1 MRLAMGPRGRSIC
14 AMLGLLSLAA
24 CVVTIVDMDER
35 LAKEADVIRDLIDLS
50 VAPHKQGALVGDS
63 GAVVANVVV
72 IVQDRYVP
80 PNEKELAEADRWF
93 RDSVPDAPQDL
104 LADFRGVAR
113 DTSRIVAFPLH
124 RGTLRL
130 VADSTIE
137 RIFDVGIPADTMGWA
152 RYRLAYPNS
161 RGFFSFS
168 RVGLSTDGTWA
179 MLMAGHQSGSLA
191 GGGGL
196 LVMVRRGETW
206 HVRAQRPLW
215 VI

>member
-1 MRLAMGPRGRSIC
+1 MGPVGRSIC

-24 CVVTIVDMDER
+24 CTVTIVDMDER
-35 LAKEADVIRDLIDLS
+35 LAKEAGVIRDLIDRS
-50 VAPHKQGALVGDS
+50 VTPRTQGASVGDT

-72 IVQDRYVP
+72 VVHDRYAP
-80 PNEKELAEADRWF
+80 PNEKDLAEAERWL
-93 RDSVPDAPQDL
+93 RDGVPDAPQDL

-130 VADSTIE
+130 VADSAIE
-137 RIFDVGIPADTMGWA
+137 RIFDVDTPADAMGWV

-168 RVGLSTDGTWA
+168 RVGLSADGRWA
-179 MLMAGHQSGSLA
+179 MLMVGRQSGWLA

-196 LVMVRRGETW
+196 LVMMRSGETW
-206 HVRAQRPLW
+206 QVRAERSLW